1 MHENWEIKDLREFQ
15 IFQLNI

>member
-1 MHENWEIKDLREFQ
+1 MHENWENKDLREFQ